1 MIAVSDDQLCLFTE
15 ATNRYLKCFTTFN
28 KYFVETEM
36 YKAAK
41 ACLDRNS
48 VVIMTGPPGSGK
60 TIAAIHL
67 LFEARENRQVLHKI
81 RSWEDFVLVNPKKK
95 TTVFIDNIFNETDN
109 YDLEN
114 WWNKL
119 DEIFD
124 EFIKKEPEDSDKVSS
139 NKLQLIITAR
149 ENVIENACTFM
160 KRATPVFN
168 GDFIKHLKDFP
179 LTSEEKDDIFG
190 TQIEFAIKEKHMAA
204 PTGDTEKFRED
215 MKAAEGPIGFPL
227 CAHLYAC
234 KEDYRQRG
242 AKFFSHPIEFLKIQ
256 IKEEVRHDDTPKT
269 KTLFLVVFLLECHLQ
284 TQGQDTK
291 LNVGSEVACR
301 RFLNA
306 ISTDLLQ
313 IFNPLDFKDLTRCAQ
328 KHKGAFFMDVE
339 GGGFRYVH
347 DSVFEAVGTYFCD
360 TSFEE
365 AVRFFPFDIIQTQE
379 YSSLDRQQTQTLAM
393 LFLYEAMNQ
402 RLSKVFGCKMFKR
415 KIFVDCFC
423 EELAR
428 KRVKDIT
435 SFFSLQNDSS
445 SVRLPTLFWA
455 SLNNHDYLT
464 DKLCD
469 IIQKHEEINTDY
481 QFYLLMYGKCC
492 SKNEISVAELN
503 GMHVNNMEE
512 IKKQVLSFKDEDQNT
527 ILHLLIMSDRSDCH
541 VADAVVKLEKA
552 EADVN
557 VRNKCRMTP
566 LMLAARHK
574 SARTTVIRKLID
586 IKAMVKYKDQNGS
599 NVFHHCL
606 KSDNNDEICSQ
617 NLRILLSGKRSKN
630 IINSDDN
637 DGESALNIAAK
648 QEKHSRIL
656 SMLSL
661 LECGDIKTSTLNV
674 DGCSPIHNVVKHLK
688 GNSPHVELECCTRV
702 IILIL
707 YVSDPN
713 TVVEDQTRVMD
724 ICCAEYLGVKKVLK
738 NPDSHKI
745 MESALDDLI
754 QKVVNK
760 EKDSATVEL
769 PNLSHTFPECL
780 KEPIKKAVQLLA
792 TVEFKLPK

>member
-1 MIAVSDDQLCLFTE
+1 
-15 ATNRYLKCFTTFN
+15 
-28 KYFVETEM
+28 M

-114 WWNKL
+114 WWDKL

-124 EFIKKEPEDSDKVSS
+124 EFIKSETEGSGRISS
-139 NKLQLIITAR
+139 KNLQLIITAR
-149 ENVIENACTFM
+149 ENVIENACKFM
-160 KRATPVFN
+160 KRTTPVFN
-168 GDFIKHLKDFP
+168 GDFIKHSKDFP
-179 LTSEEKDDIFG
+179 LANKEKDDIFG
-190 TQIEFAIKEKHMAA
+190 TQIEFAMKEKHMAA
-204 PTGDTEKFRED
+204 PSGDTEKFRED

-242 AKFFSHPIEFLKIQ
+242 AKFFSRPIEFLKIQ
-256 IKEEVRHDDTPKT
+256 IKEEIRHDDTPKT
-269 KTLFLVVFLLECHLQ
+269 KTLFLIVFLLEWHLQ
-284 TQGQDTK
+284 TQDPDAK

-313 IFNPLDFKDLTRCAQ
+313 RFNPLDFKDLTRCAQ
-328 KHKGAFFMDVE
+328 KHKGAFFMDHE

-347 DSVFEAVGTYFCD
+347 DSVFEAVGTYLCD
-360 TSFEE
+360 TFFEE
-365 AVRFFPFDIIQTQE
+365 VVRFFPFDIIQTQE
-379 YSSLDRQQTQTLAM
+379 YSSLDRQQTQKLAM
-393 LFLYEAMNQ
+393 RFLYEALNR
-402 RLSKVFGCKMFKR
+402 RLSKVFGCKVFRR
-415 KIFVDCFC
+415 KAFVDCFC

-428 KRVKDIT
+428 KSVKDIT

-464 DKLCD
+464 DRLCD
-469 IIQKHEEINTDY
+469 IMQKNEEINTDY
-481 QFYLLMYGKCC
+481 QFYVSMYGKCC
-492 SKNEISVAELN
+492 SKNETLVARLN
-503 GMHVNNMEE
+503 GMLVNNLDE
-512 IKKQVLSFKDEDQNT
+512 IKKRVLSFEDEDENT
-527 ILHLLIMSDRSDCH
+527 ILHLLVMSDRSYHH
-541 VADAVVKLEKA
+541 VADAIVKLEKA
-552 EADVN
+552 KANVN
-557 VRNKCRMTP
+557 VRNDSNMTP

-574 SARTTVIRKLID
+574 SVRTTVIRRLVD
-586 IKAMVKYKDQNGS
+586 IKAAVKYKDIHGS

-606 KSDNNDEICSQ
+606 KSDNNDEICAR
-617 NLRILLSGKRSKN
+617 NLGIVLSGNWGKN
-630 IINSDDN
+630 ILNTDDN

-648 QEKHSRIL
+648 QQKYSRIL
-656 SMLSL
+656 SILML
-661 LECGDIKTSTLNV
+661 LECKDINTSTLNL
-674 DGCSPIHNVVKHLK
+674 DGCSPIHNVVKQLK
-688 GNSPHVELECCTRV
+688 GNSPLVELECCARV
-702 IILIL
+702 IILTL
-707 YVSDPN
+707 YGVDPKKIAD
-713 TVVEDQTRVMD
+713 DQTGAID
-724 ICCAEYLGVKKVLK
+724 ICCTEYMNVNRVLK
-738 NPDSHKI
+738 NPWNIEI
-745 MESALDDLI
+745 MESALDDLL
-754 QKVVNK
+754 QNVVKK
-760 EKDSATVEL
+760 EKDTATVEL
-769 PNLSHTFPECL
+769 PNLSDTLPEGI
-780 KEPIKKAVQLLA
+780 KERIKQTVQLLA